1 MTTLNKAHGV
11 NSHTV
16 IPSYLQAPHPW
27 IQPMADQKYLKKKNS
42 RKLIPKQYGITTI
55 YVAFTLC

>member
-27 IQPMADQKYLKKKNS
+27 IQPMADQKYLKKK
-42 RKLIPKQYGITTI
+42 KFQKVDP
-55 YVAFTLC
+55 